1 MNRNPRVLSVIVC
14 SFAGMVLFGMVL
26 PSPNDAEIRSL
37 RTVAPAYP
45 MPAVEFRTTASE
57 LARAYQESPSSADS
71 KFKGR
76 TFEVKGA
83 IDYLDYGS
91 GESVYVVLRA
101 GFPFRN
107 PRFRLE
113 PSERSVA
120 FWLGKGMYLSLTC
133 TGDGADS
140 GVAISQNCLI
150 TR

>member
-1 MNRNPRVLSVIVC
+1 MNRNPRFLGVIVC
-14 SFAGMVLFGMVL
+14 SVAGMVLFGIVL
-26 PSPNDAEIRSL
+26 PSPNDAEIRTL
-37 RTVAPAYP
+37 RTTKPDYP
-45 MPAVEFRTTASE
+45 VPTVEFRTTASE
-57 LARAYQESPSSADS
+57 LARAYQESPAVADA

-83 IDYLDYGS
+83 IDYLDYES
-91 GESVYVVLRA
+91 GESVFVVLRA

-120 FWLGKGMYLSLTC
+120 FWLGKGMHLSLTC

-140 GVAISQNCLI
+140 GVAISQNCVI
-150 TR
+150 AR

>member
-1 MNRNPRVLSVIVC
+1 MNRNPRFLGVIVC
-14 SFAGMVLFGMVL
+14 SVAGMVLFGMVL